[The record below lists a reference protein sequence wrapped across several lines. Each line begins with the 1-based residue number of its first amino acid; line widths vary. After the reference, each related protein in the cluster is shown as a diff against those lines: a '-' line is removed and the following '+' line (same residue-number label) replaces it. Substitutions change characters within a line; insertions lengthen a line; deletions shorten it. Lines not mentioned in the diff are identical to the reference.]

1 MALSPERIRIL
12 ERIEEYERKG
22 LFDRDIN
29 DDPPTRPLRAGEV
42 DYTCQKLSTRIGKT
56 IANRIGQRHFEGM
69 MKRGEVVLREIR
81 GAENLD
87 AVKDC
92 GALVT
97 CNHFGVFDNYAVYKA
112 LAPMLGKR
120 DLYKIIREGNYTSFP
135 GLYGY
140 LFRNCNTLP
149 LSSSVSCTKELL
161 SALHV
166 LFGRGEKVLIYPEQ
180 GMWHDYR
187 KPRPLKVASF
197 RFAAKESVP
206 VLPIFITLEDT
217 ERAGADGYPIQAYTV
232 HILPAIFPD
241 STLSAREN
249 SLIMCQRKYAAWK
262 KTYESVYG
270 IPLTYLTKGEVDPC
284 AFT

>member
-92 GALVT
+92 GTLVT

-120 DLYKIIREGNYTSFP
+120 DLYKIIREGNYTSFK

-140 LFRNCNTLP
+140 LFRHCNTLP
-149 LSSSVSCTKELL
+149 LSSSLSCMKELAA
-161 SALHV
+161 ALHV
-166 LFGRGEKVLIYPEQ
+166 LFERGEKVLIYPEQ

-187 KPRPLKVASF
+187 KPRPLKVGAF
-197 RFAAKESVP
+197 HFAAREAVP
-206 VLPIFITLEDT
+206 ILPIFITLEDT
-217 ERAGADGYPIQAYTV
+217 AALGADGFPIQAYTV
-232 HILPAIFPD
+232 HILPPIFYD
-241 STLSAREN
+241 HGQSVREN
-249 SLIMCQRKYAAWK
+249 AKRMCLENYALWK
-262 KTYESVYG
+262 KTYEGYYG
-270 IPLTYLTKGEVDPC
+270 IRLEYTTDGEVLPC
-284 AFT
+284 YST